1 MSFWNKTKK
10 FLGFGDALE
19 NTKKKFTEAIETV
32 IIGYARLTTTSW
44 MIWRSP

>member
-19 NTKKKFTEAIETV
+19 NTKRSLPKPLKRSLSAMP
-32 IIGYARLTTTSW
+32 RLTTTSW